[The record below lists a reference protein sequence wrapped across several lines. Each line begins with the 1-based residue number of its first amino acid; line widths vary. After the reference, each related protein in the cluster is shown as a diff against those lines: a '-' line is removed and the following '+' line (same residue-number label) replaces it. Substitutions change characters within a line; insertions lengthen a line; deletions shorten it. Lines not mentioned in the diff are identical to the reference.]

1 MTHGTFCWNELNTR
15 NAEAAKKFYGETIGW
30 TFDKMDMEG
39 GGAYYI
45 CMQGETPVGG
55 IFTMEG
61 PAFDGMPEHW
71 FAYLDVD
78 DVDKRTNKAQAHGAT
93 IIRPP
98 FDVPDVGRIAI
109 VKDPSGAVM
118 GWMTPVSRP

>member
-1 MTHGTFCWNELNTR
+1 MAHGAFCWNELNTR

-30 TFDKMDMEG
+30 TFDTMQMEG
-39 GGAYYI
+39 GAPYYI
-45 CMQGETPVGG
+45 CKHGQTPVGG

-61 PAFDGMPEHW
+61 PAFEGMPEHW

-78 DVDKRTNKAQAHGAT
+78 DVDKRVNKAQAHGAT
-93 IIRPP
+93 ILRPP

-118 GWMTPVSRP
+118 GWMTPVPMP